1 MASIPLCKNL
11 IFIRCLGSSAG
22 TSLFTGLNSQKCEIS
37 QIMEDTLYSAD
48 EKSVFVDSDAI
59 CCKKES
65 RRCEIENKWVLIL
78 LTPSSC
84 SIMSIRF
91 IRSSILDSG

>member
-1 MASIPLCKNL
+1 
-11 IFIRCLGSSAG
+11 
-22 TSLFTGLNSQKCEIS
+22 
-37 QIMEDTLYSAD
+37 MEVTLYSAD

-59 CCKKES
+59 SCKKES
-65 RRCEIENKWVLIL
+65 CRCEIEKKWVLIL